1 MNLKGE
7 KNDVVGAESGIELQN
22 QLPYLRDNPVAVTS
36 SKYTHTHTHN
46 VGRSVVGPY
55 EIPSKF
61 I

>member
-36 SKYTHTHTHN
+36 SKYTHTHTHTHN
-46 VGRSVVGPY
+46 VGQGRRRPLRNAV
-55 EIPSKF
+55 
-61 I
+61 